1 MTEVAQKYLGNIKEN
16 CDLEQQVKIARDTN
30 CFLEVYLQQNQLAKG
45 RILSKA
51 DSGAEIGII
60 KSRDFVLRPGDV
72 FETTKDNLLLIQLE
86 SEKLMV
92 LSFEQSLK
100 ENHLTHLV
108 SLGHILGNHHY
119 PIKIDKNKIY
129 VRLITDARVI
139 VKMIT
144 ELHIPGLE
152 ISFEAHN
159 NQEISHLK
167 HTHLKG

>member
-16 CDLEQQVKIARDTN
+16 HNLAQQVKTARETN
-30 CFLEVYLQQNQLAKG
+30 CCWEVYLQQSELAKG
-45 RILSKA
+45 RILTKA
-51 DSGAEIGII
+51 NSGLGIGII
-60 KSRDFVLRPGDV
+60 KSRDLILRSGDV
-72 FETTKDNLLLIQLE
+72 FETTTGNLLLIKLE

-100 ENHLTHLV
+100 ENYVMHLV

-144 ELHIPGLE
+144 ELNIPGLK

-159 NQEISHLK
+159 NQEIPHPKHSH
-167 HTHLKG
+167 